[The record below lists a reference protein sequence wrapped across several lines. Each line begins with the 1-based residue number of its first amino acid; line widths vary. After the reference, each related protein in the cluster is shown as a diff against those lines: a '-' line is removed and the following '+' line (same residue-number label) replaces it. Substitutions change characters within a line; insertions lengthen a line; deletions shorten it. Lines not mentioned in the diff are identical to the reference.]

1 MDIIFSTILFFV
13 LFRAIMTKEGGM
25 CHRILLIGFGMRL
38 VLLLCT
44 SLDLFT
50 VPDAHGDA
58 DAFHDLALAH
68 PSPFED
74 GAAHMTNYTRW
85 LTVLYMLT
93 DDSRWFAQ
101 YLNVVLSVLTLLYVR
116 RILYVL
122 DIQEMVAKRL
132 LLVLALMPFVNVY
145 SVVLMRE
152 AWVTFF
158 VVLSLYYFVRWY
170 MQLGNGGIQI
180 AKCMIAILLAMW
192 MHAGAIGFLF
202 GYFIAFMTYYRAEDR
217 IRISKSS
224 YVALFFLALLVLV
237 LILNVNT
244 LLAKFYVEDFGE
256 YAETKSSGEGGNS
269 DYLTWLDLSSPSKI
283 LLFIPLKAFYFL
295 YSPIILDWRGLND
308 IAAFVLDSSVYIV
321 LSWFIIMR
329 KVILPKY
336 KLLKRYLLI
345 SFLVTTVM
353 FSFGT
358 SNAGTAIRHRAKM
371 CSFLL
376 IATSISIEKKDKE
389 DMVDEVDEVVENK

>member
-1 MDIIFSTILFFV
+1 MDIIFATLLFFV
-13 LFRAIMTKEGGM
+13 LFRAIMTKEDGM

-145 SVVLMRE
+145 SVVLI
-152 AWVTFF
+152 V
-158 VVLSLYYFVRWY
+158 
-170 MQLGNGGIQI
+170 
-180 AKCMIAILLAMW
+180 
-192 MHAGAIGFLF
+192 AGMF
-202 GYFIAFMTYYRAEDR
+202 TNQKE
-217 IRISKSS
+217 
-224 YVALFFLALLVLV
+224 LLVQSFSG
-237 LILNVNT
+237 T
-244 LLAKFYVEDFGE
+244 LLCFGVLRI
-256 YAETKSSGEGGNS
+256 YSAFRKTK
-269 DYLTWLDLSSPSKI
+269 
-283 LLFIPLKAFYFL
+283 
-295 YSPIILDWRGLND
+295 II
-308 IAAFVLDSSVYIV
+308 YIQ
-321 LSWFIIMR
+321 
-329 KVILPKY
+329 
-336 KLLKRYLLI
+336 
-345 SFLVTTVM
+345 
-353 FSFGT
+353 
-358 SNAGTAIRHRAKM
+358 
-371 CSFLL
+371 
-376 IATSISIEKKDKE
+376 
-389 DMVDEVDEVVENK
+389 